1 MAIWLQCGRLGHR
14 PQTTGV
20 DRMSFVAG
28 QSWAYR
34 APQGFES
41 SRIVIGAIVRFED
54 RESIVCVSVLD
65 APRNRTAGLGDTVTI
80 PFVPLSESAFAATVT
95 ALAADEEEVPDAFST
110 QLQAWSVD
118 DRGLAV
124 FTVPFLGF
132 VDQMMSM
139 QVAAIASQQQSAPAA

>member
-1 MAIWLQCGRLGHR
+1 
-14 PQTTGV
+14 
-20 DRMSFVAG
+20 MSFVAG

>member
-1 MAIWLQCGRLGHR
+1 
-14 PQTTGV
+14 
-20 DRMSFVAG
+20 MSFVAG

-34 APQGFES
+34 APQGFEA

-54 RESIVCVSVLD
+54 RESIFCVSVLS
-65 APRNRTAGLGDTVTI
+65 APRNHAAGPGDTITV

-95 ALAADEEEVPDAFST
+95 ALAADDEQVPDAFAT

-132 VDQMMSM
+132 IDQMMSM
-139 QVAAIASQQQSAPAA
+139 QMAAITGRQQHSAPAA